1 MSGHI
6 KDSGKRR
13 DFDTGS
19 VRDTDEGKGAWHLL
33 PFHALLEFARHMR
46 EGADKYGWR
55 NWEKGQPVASYL
67 NSAIRHLYEWLAG
80 YRDEPHL
87 RAAAWNIMCALET
100 RELVRRGR
108 LPEEL
113 MDAGGEGE
121 YSLRPPLD
129 PEEAPIESSETEEP
143 PEQDRMINE

>member
-1 MSGHI
+1 MARL
-6 KDSGKRR
+6 KDSGRRR

-19 VRDTDEGKGAWHLL
+19 VRDTDAGKGAFHLL

-46 EGADKYGWR
+46 DGGDKYGWR
-55 NWEKGQPVASYL
+55 NWELGQPVASYL

-87 RAAAWNIMCALET
+87 RAAAWNVMAALET

-113 MDAGGEGE
+113 MDEGSDGE

-129 PEEAPIESSETEEP
+129 PEEAPIEDERTDQQP
-143 PEQDRMINE
+143 ANKRMINE